1 MWYYIEKS
9 IVYEVLNMDFSERLR
24 ALRKKAGL
32 TQTELAEA
40 AGSTMRSIQNY
51 EAGKRYPQNI
61 EIAKKLAAALGV
73 TSGELL
79 GEEGEIIVDAGERGG
94 QVSARE
100 LRGLVENLSCLFA
113 GGELTDDDRDAAMQA
128 ISEAYW
134 IAKKNAKK
142 YSNKK

>member
-1 MWYYIEKS
+1 
-9 IVYEVLNMDFSERLR
+9 MDFSERLR

-100 LRGLVENLSCLFA
+100 LSGLVENLSCLFA

>member
-1 MWYYIEKS
+1 MKF
-9 IVYEVLNMDFSERLR
+9 NERLR
-24 ALRKKAGL
+24 MLRKKAGL

-79 GEEGEIIVDAGERGG
+79 GEEGEIIIDAGERGG
-94 QVSARE
+94 RASARE
-100 LRGLVENLSCLFA
+100 LRTLVENLSCLFA
-113 GGELTDDDRDAAMQA
+113 GGELTEDDRDAAMQA
-128 ISEAYW
+128 LTEAYW
-134 IAKKNAKK
+134 IAKNNAKK

>member
-1 MWYYIEKS
+1 
-9 IVYEVLNMDFSERLR
+9 MDFSERLR

>member
-1 MWYYIEKS
+1 MKF
-9 IVYEVLNMDFSERLR
+9 NERLR
-24 ALRKKAGL
+24 MLRKKAGL

-94 QVSARE
+94 RTSARE
-100 LRGLVENLSCLFA
+100 LRELVENLSCLFD
-113 GGELTDDDRDAAMQA
+113 GGELTEDDRDAAMQA
-128 ISEAYW
+128 LTEAYW
-134 IAKKNAKK
+134 IAKSNAKK

>member
-1 MWYYIEKS
+1 M
-9 IVYEVLNMDFSERLR
+9 NFGERLR
-24 ALRKKAGL
+24 MLRKKAGL

-79 GEEGEIIVDAGERGG
+79 GEEGEIIIDAGERGG

>member
-1 MWYYIEKS
+1 
-9 IVYEVLNMDFSERLR
+9 MDFSERLR

-134 IAKKNAKK
+134 IAKKKR
-142 YSNKK
+142 